1 MSAASTERSARAGGM
16 PIPRVSA
23 IDLLRCPISG
33 LELEQHGAA
42 LVSVD
47 GRHHYAIN
55 RDGIALFAEQYCSE
69 DAKAQQQHYDRVAD
83 DYVANLA
90 YPHTEEY
97 VAYLDRALLEV
108 VDPSGLDTVAEICCG
123 RGEAFALLGDGIGRA
138 VGVDIS
144 VAMLKAAREAHDSVR
159 HCLIQGDATRLPL
172 ADNGFD
178 SVFMLGGIHH
188 VNNRQALF
196 AEIARIL
203 KPGGRFYFREP
214 VSDFFLWRWIRA
226 LIYRLSP
233 ALDYET
239 ERPLLHAETVP
250 VLNGCA
256 LRCERW
262 TTYGFFGFCLFM
274 NSDVLVFN
282 RLFRFV
288 PGIRWMTRMS
298 TRLDRWTLALP
309 GFGRAGLQVIG
320 VAVKPDAGRDANVR
334 GRKLASDHRE

>member
-1 MSAASTERSARAGGM
+1 MQQSPRASSAS
-16 PIPRVSA
+16 IPRVSA

-33 LELEQHGAA
+33 LMLEQRGAA
-42 LVSVD
+42 LITTD
-47 GRHHYAIN
+47 GKHHYRVTN
-55 RDGIALFAEQYCSE
+55 EGIALFAQEFCSE
-69 DAKAQQQHYDRVAD
+69 DARAQQQHYDRVAD
-83 DYVANLA
+83 AYVTNLA

-97 VAYLDRALLEV
+97 LAFLDRVLLDV
-108 VDPSGLDTVAEICCG
+108 VDASRLGSVAEICCG
-123 RGEAFALLGDGIGRA
+123 RGEAFELLGDRIGRG

-144 VAMLKAAREAHDSVR
+144 VAMLKAASATTDSAR
-159 HCLIQGDATRLPL
+159 HCLVQGDATRLPL

-188 VNNRQALF
+188 VNDRQALF

-233 ALDYET
+233 ALDHET

-250 VLNGCA
+250 VLERCA
-256 LRCERW
+256 LRCESW
-262 TTYGFFGFCLFM
+262 TTHGFLGFCVFM

-288 PGIRWMTRMS
+288 PGIRGMTRLS
-298 TRLDRWTLALP
+298 THLDRWTLALP
-309 GFGRAGLQVIG
+309 GLSRAGLQVVG
-320 VAVKPDAGRDANVR
+320 VAVKPDA
-334 GRKLASDHRE
+334 S